1 MTSIHSLLTALILAA
16 LLSIHD
22 TKVNAAEGP
31 TTLQVL
37 PRSIHLQGQDAR
49 QRVLAEWM
57 DGRRAVGN
65 ASDATWTTDNPS
77 VATYRDGFVIPLSEG
92 RTTLHAQSG
101 DLHATAEI
109 VVQQPNAPMDWEF
122 RRHVLPV
129 LARAGCNQG
138 ACHGALAGKGGFRL
152 SLRGYDPFRDYFNI
166 TEESRGRRIEPSA
179 PGRSLL
185 LSKPTGAVPHQGGLR
200 LDVESRDYKIL
211 ANWIIA
217 GATPPETTDPQLTRL
232 EVLPELAQLSVGS
245 TQPLLVQ
252 AHYSDGRVEDV
263 THWAKYT
270 STQESVAQVDAN
282 GQVRVIGHGE
292 GAISVWFSSQIVVS
306 HITSAYPHEVPQET
320 YTQSP
325 RANFIDSLVLK
336 KLQELCLAP
345 SARANDATYLRRVY
359 IDTVGRLPTE
369 QEVTAFLQDRSVDQ
383 RTQLVDRLLASP
395 EYVDYW
401 TYRWS
406 DLLVINGHRIEQ
418 SGVKA
423 YYLWLR
429 QHVAHNTPWNQIV
442 EQIVTA
448 RGDSVDQGSTNFYA
462 LHRTPEDMAE
472 NVSQAFLGLS
482 INCAKCHNHP
492 LEKWTND
499 QYYAM
504 ANLFARVRAKSSFR
518 SPLSGDGLT
527 ISVEDRGDLIQPLLG
542 KPQVPSP
549 LDGKP
554 LPINDPSDRRTALAA
569 WLTSDDNPYFARAIT
584 NRIWANFMGTGLV
597 EPVDDLRISNP
608 ASNEELL
615 SALSNYLISHDFD
628 VKALMRLILQ
638 SETYQRSSVANPAN
652 ASDRRFY
659 ARYYPRRMMAEV
671 LLDAVNQITE
681 IPDEFTMIGDMGMD
695 TVTTAEYAKGTKA
708 LQLYDA
714 AIYSPFLTMFG
725 RNPRDIVCECERSNT
740 PSMVQVLHIHN
751 GNTINQRL
759 HADRGWIS
767 EVVQSTLSRMQIVPQ
782 AYLRVLAR
790 NPSPSELAIWSDEI
804 ARSEDVPRRE
814 LIEDIYWSLMS
825 SREFLFQH

>member
-1 MTSIHSLLTALILAA
+1 MW
-16 LLSIHD
+16 LSFLD
-22 TKVNAAEGP
+22 TKVNAGEGAK
-31 TTLQVL
+31 TLQVL
-37 PRSIHLQGQDAR
+37 PRVIPLQGQEAR
-49 QRVLAEWM
+49 QRVLAELM
-57 DGRRAVGN
+57 DDRHAVGN
-65 ASDATWTTDNPS
+65 VSDATWTTDDPT
-77 VATYRDGFVIPLSEG
+77 VAKYSDGFVIPLSEG
-92 RTTLHAQSG
+92 RTTLHARSG
-101 DLHATAEI
+101 DLHATAEVI
-109 VVQQPNAPMDWEF
+109 VQQPITPIDWEF

-152 SLRGYDPFRDYFNI
+152 SLRGYDPFRDYFNM
-166 TEESRGRRIEPSA
+166 TQESRGRRIEPSA

-200 LDVESRDYKIL
+200 LDVDSRDYKIL
-211 ANWIIA
+211 ADWIIA
-217 GATPPETTDPQLTRL
+217 GAKPPLSTDPQLTRL
-232 EVLPELAQLSVGS
+232 EVLPEHAQLSVGN

-252 AHYSDGRVEDV
+252 AYYSDGRVEDV

-282 GQVRVIGHGE
+282 GQVRVMGHGE
-292 GAISVWFSSQIVVS
+292 GAVSVWFSSQIVVS
-306 HITSAYPHEVPQET
+306 HITSAYPHEVPLET

-336 KLQELCLAP
+336 KLQELRLAP

-369 QEVTAFLQDRSVDQ
+369 QEVNLFLQDRSVDK
-383 RTQLVDRLLASP
+383 RARVVDKLLACP

-406 DLLVINGHRIEQ
+406 DLLVINGQRIKPNA
-418 SGVKA
+418 VKA
-423 YYLWLR
+423 YYMWTR
-429 QHVAHNTPWNQIV
+429 RHVAKNTPWNQIV

-518 SPLSGDGLT
+518 SPLSDDGLT
-527 ISVEDRGDLIQPLLG
+527 ISVEDRGDLIQPLTG
-542 KPQVPSP
+542 KPQIPSP

-554 LPINDPSDRRTALAA
+554 LPINDSTDRRTELAA
-569 WLTSDDNPYFARAIT
+569 WLTSAKNPYFARAIT

-615 SALSNYLISHDFD
+615 SALAKFLVSKDFD
-628 VKALMRLILQ
+628 VKSLMRLILQ

-671 LLDAVNQITE
+671 LLDAITQITE
-681 IPDEFTMIGDMGMD
+681 VPDEFTLIGNIGMD
-695 TVTTAEYAKGTKA
+695 TVKTEEYAKGTKA

-714 AIYSPFLTMFG
+714 AIYSPFLTTFG

-740 PSMVQVLHIHN
+740 PSMVQVLKIHN

-759 HADRGWIS
+759 QADRGWIS
-767 EVVQSTLSRMQIVPQ
+767 EVVEDSLSRSDIVQQ
-782 AYLRVLAR
+782 AYLRVLGR
-790 NPSPSELAIWSDEI
+790 NPSASELATWADEI
-804 ARSEDVPRRE
+804 SQSEDVPRRE
-814 LIEDIYWSLMS
+814 MIEDIYWSLMS